1 MSLGQA
7 IRRGWFLLLLILE
20 MAPIS
25 ITQAERDP
33 FHSWI
38 PESIKTESDAARVL
52 GVIGNGRC
60 WTVWLLLPNRES
72 VMSVPKFSPRVK
84 DEDVKGEGHAEYS
97 AIRRPTVYPFG
108 CAAESIGDGAKE

>member
-1 MSLGQA
+1 MKWSHTIRLG
-7 IRRGWFLLLLILE
+7 GLSLLLILE
-20 MAPIS
+20 MAPVS

-60 WTVWLLLPNRES
+60 WTVWLLLPNGES

-84 DEDVKGEGHAEYS
+84 DENVEGEGHAEYS

-108 CAAESIGDGAKE
+108 CAVESIADGARE